1 MPGSLVFGDLHVPFL
16 MVTIPEIPSQ
26 LIYGSLS
33 MWSML
38 IRMDS
43 TRIKPWQAKLMHA
56 TLRPALGY
64 LYRLREHMERR
75 GFPPYDKLLKLTIA
89 AYNAIH
95 SLTVE
100 LHYMGCAGGSSTK
113 TVHLLTFEAI

>member
-43 TRIKPWQAKLMHA
+43 TRIKPWQAKLMYA

-64 LYRLREHMERR
+64 LCRLREHMERR
-75 GFPPYDKLLKLTIA
+75 GFPPNDKLLKLTIA

-100 LHYMGCAGGSSTK
+100 LHYMSCESGVGREPK
-113 TVHLLTFEAI
+113 R

>member
-1 MPGSLVFGDLHVPFL
+1 MPGSLVFDDLHIPFL
-16 MVTIPEIPSQ
+16 MVSIPEIPSQ
-26 LIYGSLS
+26 RIYGSLS

-38 IRMDS
+38 VRMDS

-75 GFPPYDKLLKLTIA
+75 GFPPNDKLLKLTIA

-100 LHYMGCAGGSSTK
+100 LHYMSCESGVGRETK
-113 TVHLLTFEAI
+113 R